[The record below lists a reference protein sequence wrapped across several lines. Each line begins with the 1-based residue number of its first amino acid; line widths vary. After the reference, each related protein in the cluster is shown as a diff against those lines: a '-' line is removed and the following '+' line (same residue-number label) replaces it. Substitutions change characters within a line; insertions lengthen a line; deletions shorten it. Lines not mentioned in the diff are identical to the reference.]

1 MRPEV
6 SAPSYG
12 YFFAHCHYSPVF
24 QKGSKAA
31 FLCDVIFTRKSSR
44 KFVPYPNW
52 SSFLVIAGPT
62 SAGRVSNSLLRK
74 FHPRP
79 GKNFNPLLWLDTRGP
94 CYWKGLSPC
103 RAQPRPTML
112 RSSALEEALF
122 CCPVLTAHKNYPE
135 LPCW

>member
-1 MRPEV
+1 M

-12 YFFAHCHYSPVF
+12 YFSAHCHYSPVS

-31 FLCDVIFTRKSSR
+31 FLCDVIFTRKSGR

-79 GKNFNPLLWLDTRGP
+79 GKNFNPFSGWIPGGP
-94 CYWKGLSPC
+94 AARK
-103 RAQPRPTML
+103 A
-112 RSSALEEALF
+112 
-122 CCPVLTAHKNYPE
+122 
-135 LPCW
+135 